1 MKKCFVTFAATVML
15 NLLAW
20 FSPAFCD
27 FYVEKI
33 FPLWGK
39 TYGRLT
45 GIFPMSVGEYM
56 IEGFLV
62 MLLLAVLLGV
72 TAVIFLLAGKICKRF
87 GFIFGIKDRTIRFCL
102 KYCKIY
108 YKGMAYLLTAV
119 FLILT
124 LNCFILYHAP
134 SFSKKYMDENTE
146 EYSIE
151 ELAEVRD
158 FVVTR
163 VNSYA
168 KMMDRDENGLIIYDK
183 NMEDEAVYAMKILG
197 KKYAR
202 LDGEYSL
209 PKKIRHSD
217 FLSQQYIKGYYFPF
231 SLEANYNDVMYISSK
246 PATMCHELAHT
257 KGFMYED
264 DANFIAFLACINSD
278 DIFFQYSGYLSV
290 LPYLDKDFKDSLDGD
305 MECYNSHVKI
315 SSQVKKDRAFLT
327 EDAWTKVEKKAVFK
341 TSVVTKA
348 TDNFLNT
355 TLVMNGVKEG
365 TASYSDVVELLMK
378 MYETEEYVEF
388 CKVEEEQ

>member
-1 MKKCFVTFAATVML
+1 MKKCLVIFAGTVML

-20 FSPAFCD
+20 FSPAFCN

-33 FPLWGK
+33 FPVWGK
-39 TYGRLT
+39 TYGRFT
-45 GIFPMSVGEYM
+45 GLFPVSVGEFM
-56 IEGFLV
+56 IEGFLI
-62 MLLLAVLLGV
+62 MLLIAALLGI
-72 TAVIFLLAGKICKRF
+72 TAVIFLCIGKICKRF
-87 GFIFGIKDRTIRFCL
+87 GFIFGIKDRTIRITGFI
-102 KYCKIY
+102 CKKY

-119 FLILT
+119 FFILT

-134 SFSKKYMDENTE
+134 SFSNKYMEEDKE

-158 FVVTR
+158 FVVKR

-168 KMMDRDENGLIIYDK
+168 KMMDRDENGLLVYEK
-183 NMEDEAVYAMKILG
+183 NMEDEAVYAMKVLG

-257 KGFMYED
+257 KGFMFED

-290 LPYLDKDFKDSLDGD
+290 LPYLDNDFKESLDGD

-315 SSQVKKDRAFLT
+315 SAQVKKDRAFLT
-327 EDAWTKVEKKAVFK
+327 EDAWTEVEKKAVFK
-341 TSVVTKA
+341 TADVTKA
-348 TDNFLNT
+348 TDKFLDT
-355 TLVMNGVKEG
+355 TLLMNGVKEG
-365 TASYSDVVELLMK
+365 TASYREVVGLLMR
-378 MYETEEYVEF
+378 MYETEEFVDF
-388 CKVEEEQ
+388 CKAEEE